1 MNFLIRLKDIKNSLF
16 LRENIFYLL
25 IIGVI
30 FFLDRISKLSVLN
43 NFNENKYFINDFIN
57 LDLIWNTGIGF
68 GILSTDSSLIYNS
81 ISFLILLIIIILLL
95 LALRSKTSDKIIFSL
110 IAGGAIG
117 NFYDRLVYN
126 AVPDFIDLHYNNFHW
141 FTFNI
146 ADIFISIGIIG
157 FLFNGTL
164 KN

>member
-1 MNFLIRLKDIKNSLF
+1 MNFLIKLKEIKNSLF

-43 NFNENKYFINDFIN
+43 NFNENKYFINNFIN

-95 LALRSKTSDKIIFSL
+95 LALRSKTSDKIIFL
-110 IAGGAIG
+110 YI
-117 NFYDRLVYN
+117 
-126 AVPDFIDLHYNNFHW
+126 
-141 FTFNI
+141 
-146 ADIFISIGIIG
+146 
-157 FLFNGTL
+157 
-164 KN
+164 